1 MNRRTLGAVMGL
13 LLVPAIA
20 CALEL
25 PGDGVAFGWRP
36 AGGVR
41 RFDQSNLYGH
51 IDGGAELFLELGFRE
66 LLLQKYRCGDREID
80 VEAYQM
86 ASPAAAI
93 GIYLMRQG
101 KTEATIA
108 GLPGWNG
115 GDRYQLTARRGD
127 LFLQVNAFDGREED
141 VPAMVALAQAV
152 LTQLADTEPEP
163 SPWALLPAAGQ
174 LPGRRLLFTGPYS
187 LQAIFTFGE
196 GDILSQHGEVLGVA
210 AEYDGAGT
218 TPRTELAV
226 RYQGEAAAGE
236 AYAFLA
242 RNLDSALKVLE
253 KGEAALVFADYQ
265 GKFGR
270 IAREGAVLRAVLH
283 LAARPTL

>member
-1 MNRRTLGAVMGL
+1 MGL